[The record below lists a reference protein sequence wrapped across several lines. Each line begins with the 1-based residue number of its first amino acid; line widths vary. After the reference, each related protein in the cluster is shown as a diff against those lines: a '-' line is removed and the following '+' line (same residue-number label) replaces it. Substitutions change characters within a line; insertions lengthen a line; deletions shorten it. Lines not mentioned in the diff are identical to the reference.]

1 MLNRYLNPNNL
12 AVLSLLYSASMWG
25 LIWYPLRLL
34 DEAGMSAVWTSLVM
48 YAAATLF
55 TLPLFFKPFQ
65 SLSRSAWYEL
75 VFLAIVAGITNIA
88 FLVALTLGDVM
99 RVMLLFYLSPLWS
112 VIIARFWLK
121 EKLSHQAIWLF
132 ALAMLGSMI
141 MLWNPSVGWPW
152 PHGTADWLA
161 LIASIAFSFN
171 NVLSRKLASV
181 SMEVKTAAVWWGVLI
196 ISALVLVIQQSPIPD
211 LSAPTWLS
219 AWLLG
224 WVFIV
229 TMTIAVL
236 YGLARMPL
244 YRSSVIM
251 LFELVV
257 AALSAWL
264 LINQVM
270 NLQEWIGGSL
280 ILLAGYLLAKE
291 QK

>member
-1 MLNRYLNPNNL
+1 
-12 AVLSLLYSASMWG
+12 
-25 LIWYPLRLL
+25 
-34 DEAGMSAVWTSLVM
+34 
-48 YAAATLF
+48 
-55 TLPLFFKPFQ
+55 
-65 SLSRSAWYEL
+65 
-75 VFLAIVAGITNIA
+75 
-88 FLVALTLGDVM
+88 
-99 RVMLLFYLSPLWS
+99 
-112 VIIARFWLK
+112 
-121 EKLSHQAIWLF
+121 
-132 ALAMLGSMI
+132 MLGSMI

-196 ISALVLVIQQSPIPD
+196 ISALVLVIQQSPVPD
-211 LSAPTWLS
+211 LSALTWLS

>member
-1 MLNRYLNPNNL
+1 
-12 AVLSLLYSASMWG
+12 
-25 LIWYPLRLL
+25 
-34 DEAGMSAVWTSLVM
+34 
-48 YAAATLF
+48 
-55 TLPLFFKPFQ
+55 
-65 SLSRSAWYEL
+65 
-75 VFLAIVAGITNIA
+75 
-88 FLVALTLGDVM
+88 
-99 RVMLLFYLSPLWS
+99 
-112 VIIARFWLK
+112 
-121 EKLSHQAIWLF
+121 
-132 ALAMLGSMI
+132 
-141 MLWNPSVGWPW
+141 
-152 PHGTADWLA
+152 
-161 LIASIAFSFN
+161 
-171 NVLSRKLASV
+171 
-181 SMEVKTAAVWWGVLI
+181 MEVKTAAVWWGVLI
-196 ISALVLVIQQSPIPD
+196 ISALVLVIQQSPVPD
-211 LSAPTWLS
+211 LSALTWLS